1 MMKIIFVMWNVSKKT
16 KIHGIKKPNNIPE
29 IASQFNLLTCQ
40 SAAFV
45 LLQAKAFLLS
55 SFGSISERIRVWF
68 MGQSNSVDQQDS
80 NQRVYVHLVWAA
92 A

>member
-16 KIHGIKKPNNIPE
+16 KFHGKKKPNKIPE
-29 IASQFNLLTCQ
+29 IASQFNLLTFQ